1 MVGASAWC
9 CIADHSFVSLTIL
22 TLQPYTSLSLFLL
35 QLHLDV
41 NRPNVI
47 AHLTNLQFD
56 AYTISSA
63 ESNNRSSHLL
73 SHSTHPNN
81 AQVKPSTQIV
91 TPLHRLPTN
100 WNSHLLS
107 HSIHPNNA
115 QVEPSTQ
122 IVTPLHRLPTNWNSH
137 LLSHST
143 HPNNAQAI
151 CPERHPFSSPS
162 NQLKFTQHS
171 HSTHLN
177 NAQIVPSTPIVTP
190 VASPTRPAS
199 PSFVCVKIECAGA
212 GSWGW
217 GGLQKGLGS
226 SWNAPDM
233 QQQGTNKAVSHV
245 GLTSSW

>member
-1 MVGASAWC
+1 VGASAWC

-81 AQVKPSTQIV
+81 AQ
-91 TPLHRLPTN
+91 
-100 WNSHLLS
+100 
-107 HSIHPNNA
+107 
-115 QVEPSTQ
+115 
-122 IVTPLHRLPTNWNSH
+122 
-137 LLSHST
+137 
-143 HPNNAQAI
+143 AI

-212 GSWGW
+212 GS
-217 GGLQKGLGS
+217 
-226 SWNAPDM
+226 
-233 QQQGTNKAVSHV
+233 
-245 GLTSSW
+245 